1 MADVLENCAVDPT
14 HQPAIYSAFIREIV
28 RKTRDSRSAENLSG
42 VVAAATAVVNGT
54 AAGAAATAM
63 ANAMYDPQLMSETAN
78 WQPGDQMMGPETAQF
93 QFIPQGGDMM

>member
-1 MADVLENCAVDPT
+1 MADILENCAVDPT

-54 AAGAAATAM
+54 GANTNATTM
-63 ANAMYDPQLMSETAN
+63 ANAMYDPQLLSETVN
-78 WQPGDQMMGPETAQF
+78 WQPGDHFTGSETTQF

>member
-1 MADVLENCAVDPT
+1 MLENCAVDPT

-54 AAGAAATAM
+54 GVNTSASAM
-63 ANAMYDPQLMSETAN
+63 ANAMYDPQLLSETAN
-78 WQPGDQMMGPETAQF
+78 WQPGDQMMAPESTQF